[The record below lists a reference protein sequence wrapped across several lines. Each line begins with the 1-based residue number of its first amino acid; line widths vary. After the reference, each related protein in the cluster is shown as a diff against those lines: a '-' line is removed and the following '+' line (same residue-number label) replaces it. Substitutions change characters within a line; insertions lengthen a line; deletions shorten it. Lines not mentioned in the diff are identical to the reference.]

1 MSLTPSHRDS
11 GSCLPAY
18 AAATAGWLSKWTRAG
33 RTYKFATSWD
43 LSLRI
48 AARLAGWGDGDGG
61 GKSDTH
67 QKTCPN
73 STGKD
78 NTRVSVRE
86 GSIARLLKSY
96 YHFMSCGIMRAQ
108 PYDGRNTYSRYEQ

>member
-1 MSLTPSHRDS
+1 M
-11 GSCLPAY
+11 
-18 AAATAGWLSKWTRAG
+18 
-33 RTYKFATSWD
+33 
-43 LSLRI
+43 RI
-48 AARLAGWGDGDGG
+48 ALGPAGWGDGDGG

-78 NTRVSVRE
+78 NTRVSVRRGTVE

-96 YHFMSCGIMRAQ
+96 YHFMSCGIMWAQ
-108 PYDGRNTYSRYEQ
+108 DYDGRNTQYEQ